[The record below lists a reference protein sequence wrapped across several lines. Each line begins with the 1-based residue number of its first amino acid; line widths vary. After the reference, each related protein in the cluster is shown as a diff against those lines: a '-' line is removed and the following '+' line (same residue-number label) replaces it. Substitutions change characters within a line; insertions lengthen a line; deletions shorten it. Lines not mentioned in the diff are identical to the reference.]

1 MTGPN
6 QVSIKQKMAVGFS
19 AALIVACFCI
29 AYSYFIEPNRL
40 VINRQ
45 ELKIKGWNPAF
56 DGLKIVAISDIH
68 GGSNNVTAEKLRQIV
83 AVVNEQD
90 ADLVVLLGDYVKN
103 MSEPDK
109 FRLPIGPVA
118 DNLAGMR
125 AKYGVFG
132 VLGNHDEWFDGAKVQ
147 TELER
152 VGIKVLNAELAV
164 IDKDGHKLRILGLK
178 DHMQYGAWKKFSD
191 ENRQILAATE
201 GTGDVIVLEHSP
213 DVVPAMTGELAI
225 SRDTTLLLAGH
236 THGGQ
241 VWLPVLG
248 APIIPSSYGQ
258 KYAAG
263 HIKDGGIDIFVTTGI
278 GTSILPFRFM
288 VPPEIAVLTI
298 RSETAAAGD

>member
-1 MTGPN
+1 MRSRIRKIIYTVAVL
-6 QVSIKQKMAVGFS
+6 VSIAG
-19 AALIVACFCI
+19 LCVA
-29 AYSYFIEPNRL
+29 YGYFIEPNRL
-40 VINRQ
+40 VVNEKTI
-45 ELKIKGWNPAF
+45 KIKGWDPAF

-83 AVVNEQD
+83 AVVNEQN

-109 FRLPIGPVA
+109 FRLPIAAVA

-125 AKYGVFG
+125 AKYGVFA
-132 VLGNHDEWFDGAKVQ
+132 VLGNHDEWFGGAKVQ

-164 IDKDGHKLRILGLK
+164 IDKDGHKLRVLGLK
-178 DHMQYGAWKKFSD
+178 DHMQYGNWKKFSD
-191 ENRQILAATE
+191 ENRNNLAATE
-201 GTGDVIVLEHSP
+201 GMGDLIVLEHSP

-225 SRDTTLLLAGH
+225 SRNTTLLLAGH

-241 VWLPVLG
+241 IWLPIIG

-263 HIKDGGIDIFVTTGI
+263 HIKDSGIDIFVTTGI
-278 GTSILPFRFM
+278 GTSILPFRFL

-298 RSETAAAGD
+298 VSE